1 MAGACYIEEDDIA
14 KVVTALSGVSSRF
27 GSFFSFFS
35 AVVDVKLSDFVA
47 APGLT
52 TGVALGFALGY
63 KMG

>member
-14 KVVTALSGVSSRF
+14 KVVTALSGISSRF
-27 GSFFSFFS
+27 GSFFST
-35 AVVDVKLSDFVA
+35 VVDVKLSDFVA
-47 APGLT
+47 APGLM